1 MKYNLGEIPS
11 EPWFSIAMQDL
22 LWYQDLMAED
32 NVNRAIFSFSFHK
45 LFETIIWDLF
55 FNQLSMQAGFFRSPQ
70 SAVYTRVGEI
80 QTLVCNL
87 VL

>member
-11 EPWFSIAMQDL
+11 EPWFSVTMQDL
-22 LWYQDLMAED
+22 LWYHDLMAVD

-45 LFETIIWDLF
+45 FLETIIWDLF
-55 FNQLSMQAGFFRSPQ
+55 FKQLFMQAGFFRSQQ
-70 SAVYTRVGEI
+70 SGVYTRVEGI